1 MLSFR
6 KYLLFTARAIEIPV
20 DFRYNLC
27 QYVMEEILMK
37 TLPRRKMIR
46 YCLADI
52 AKGLFN
58 GMIGNYLL
66 YFFQPTVKSGLPILI
81 PQNKLLGFITIMAL
95 LTGLGKI
102 VDAVTDPLVAAM
114 SDKCTHKLGRRMP
127 FLRYAA
133 IPYALSV
140 LLIFYAP
147 FAGGSVGN
155 AIWVGVFL
163 VIYYTSYTFYFIPK
177 NALVPEIIPDAK
189 VRVGYYGISTAFFMG
204 SSSFMY
210 AATLFVNLLKNA
222 GLSPL
227 WAWRAVF
234 TLFAAIGV
242 TCLLLSAT
250 AFREKEYVSDSVKPT
265 TPFLRSFAQVFRNKN
280 FLVFA
285 AGDLFSGVSMA
296 FFQTAMLYYI
306 TMLLNVPESQ
316 SFLVMLTA
324 IAVALCLFPL
334 IIKISRK
341 YNKKMPLVVA
351 SVVFTVVFA
360 FIFFGD
366 KIAAL
371 APGNE
376 LLIGLA
382 MGVVVA
388 FPFAAINI
396 LPQSVLSDIIQQDS
410 LESGINREGIFS
422 ATKTFIEKCASAL
435 AMVVVSSVLAIG
447 AGAGESVGLLGVKLT
462 GVFAGVFSLLSLV
475 FFLFYNDKKVIAY
488 IEAHSKKERAQ

>member
-1 MLSFR
+1 MS
-6 KYLLFTARAIEIPV
+6 KS
-20 DFRYNLC
+20 
-27 QYVMEEILMK
+27 
-37 TLPRRKMIR
+37 LPKSKMYR

-66 YFFQPTVKSGLPILI
+66 YFFQPTVKSGLPQLL
-81 PQNKLLGFITIMAL
+81 PQNKILGYITIMAL
-95 LTGLGKI
+95 ITALGKI
-102 VDAVTDPLVAAM
+102 VDAVTDPLVATM
-114 SDKCTHKLGRRMP
+114 SDKCTHKAGRRMP

-147 FAGGSVGN
+147 FRAGSVAN
-155 AIWVGVFL
+155 ALWVGFFL
-163 VIYYTSYTFYFIPK
+163 ISYYTAYTFFFIPR

-189 VRVGYYGISTAFFMG
+189 VRVGYYGVSTAFFMG

-222 GLSPL
+222 GLSSL

-234 TLFAAIGV
+234 TLFAAIGM
-242 TCLLLSAT
+242 TCLLLSAYAFEETDYVT
-250 AFREKEYVSDSVKPT
+250 ANVRPRESLLHSCG
-265 TPFLRSFAQVFRNKN
+265 QVLKNKN
-280 FLVFA
+280 FLCFA

-316 SFLVMLTA
+316 SFLVMLSA
-324 IAVALCLFPL
+324 IGVALCLFPM
-334 IIKISRK
+334 IIRISRK
-341 YNKKMPLVVA
+341 HNKKAPLVAA
-351 SVVFTVVFA
+351 SIVFTVVFA

-371 APGNE
+371 APGKE
-376 LLIGLA
+376 LFVGLA
-382 MGVVVA
+382 LGIVVS

-396 LPQSVLSDIIQQDS
+396 LPQSILSDIIQQDS
-410 LESGINREGIFS
+410 LQSGVNREGIFS

-435 AMVVVSSVLAIG
+435 AMMVVSSVLAIG
-447 AGAGESVGLLGVKLT
+447 AGPGEAVGLLGVKLT
-462 GVFAGVFSLLSLV
+462 GVFAGGFSLLSLL
-475 FFLFYNDKKVIAY
+475 FFLFYNDQKVTQY
-488 IEAHSKKERAQ
+488 IETHTGKEQKK

>member
-1 MLSFR
+1 MA
-6 KYLLFTARAIEIPV
+6 KA
-20 DFRYNLC
+20 
-27 QYVMEEILMK
+27 
-37 TLPRRKMIR
+37 LPKSKMYR

-66 YFFQPTVKSGLPILI
+66 YFFQPTVKSGLPQLL
-81 PQNKLLGFITIMAL
+81 PQNKILGYITIMAL
-95 LTGLGKI
+95 ITALGKV
-102 VDAVTDPLVAAM
+102 VDAVTDPLVATM
-114 SDKCTHKLGRRMP
+114 SDKCTHKAGRRMP

-147 FAGGSVGN
+147 FRAGSAAN
-155 AIWVGVFL
+155 ALWVGFFL
-163 VIYYTSYTFYFIPK
+163 ISYYTAYTFFFIPR

-189 VRVGYYGISTAFFMG
+189 VRVGYYGVSTAFFMG

-222 GLSPL
+222 GLSSL

-242 TCLLLSAT
+242 TCLLLSAYAFEETDYVT
-250 AFREKEYVSDSVKPT
+250 ANVRPRESLLHSCG
-265 TPFLRSFAQVFRNKN
+265 QVLKNKN
-280 FLVFA
+280 FLCFA

-316 SFLVMLTA
+316 SFLVMLSA
-324 IAVALCLFPL
+324 IGVALCLFPM
-334 IIKISRK
+334 IIRISRK
-341 YNKKMPLVVA
+341 HNKKAPLVAA
-351 SVVFTVVFA
+351 SIVFTIVFA

-371 APGNE
+371 APGKE
-376 LLIGLA
+376 LFVGLA
-382 MGVVVA
+382 LGIVVS

-396 LPQSVLSDIIQQDS
+396 LPQSILSDIIQQDS
-410 LESGINREGIFS
+410 LQSGVNREGIFS

-435 AMVVVSSVLAIG
+435 AMMVVSSVLAIG
-447 AGAGESVGLLGVKLT
+447 AGPGEAVGLLGVKLT
-462 GVFAGVFSLLSLV
+462 GVFAGCFSLLSLL
-475 FFLFYNDKKVIAY
+475 FFLFYNDKKVTQY
-488 IEAHSKKERAQ
+488 IESHTGKEQMK

>member
-1 MLSFR
+1 MSKPLTKPKML
-6 KYLLFTARAIEIPV
+6 
-20 DFRYNLC
+20 
-27 QYVMEEILMK
+27 
-37 TLPRRKMIR
+37 R

-52 AKGLFN
+52 SKGLFN

-66 YFFQPTVKSGLPILI
+66 YFFQPTVKSGLPMLL
-81 PQNKLLGFITIMAL
+81 PQGKILGFFTIMAF
-95 LTGLGKI
+95 LTALGKV
-102 VDAVTDPLVAAM
+102 VDAVTDPLVASL
-114 SDKCTHKLGRRMP
+114 SDKCTHKAGRRMP
-127 FLRYAA
+127 FLRWAA

-147 FAGGSVGN
+147 FPRGSWAN
-155 AIWVGVFL
+155 ALWVGFFL
-163 VIYYTSYTFYFIPK
+163 VSYYTAYTFYFIPK

-222 GLSPL
+222 GLSAL
-227 WAWRAVF
+227 WAWRTVF
-234 TLFAAIGV
+234 TGFALIGG
-242 TCLLLSAT
+242 TCLLLSAY
-250 AFREKEYVSDSVKPT
+250 AFEEKEYVHKNVRPSES
-265 TPFLRSFAQVFRNKN
+265 LMHSCAQVLKNRN
-280 FLVFA
+280 FLIFA

-306 TMLLNVPESQ
+306 TLLLNVPESQ
-316 SFLVMLTA
+316 SFLVMLCA

-341 YNKKMPLVVA
+341 YNKKLPLVAA

-371 APGNE
+371 APGYE
-376 LLIGLA
+376 LYIGLA
-382 MGVVVA
+382 LGVVVS

-396 LPQSVLSDIIQQDS
+396 LPQSILSDIIQQDS
-410 LESGINREGIFS
+410 LESGVNREGIFS
-422 ATKTFIEKCASAL
+422 ATKTFIEKCASAM
-435 AMVVVSSVLAIG
+435 AMMIVSSVLAIG
-447 AGAGESVGLLGVKLT
+447 AFAGESVGLLGVKLT
-462 GVFAGVFSLLSLV
+462 GIFAGGFSLLSLV
-475 FFLFYNDKKVIAY
+475 FFLFYDDKKVTSSIAS
-488 IEAHSKKERAQ
+488 HTQKEVQK